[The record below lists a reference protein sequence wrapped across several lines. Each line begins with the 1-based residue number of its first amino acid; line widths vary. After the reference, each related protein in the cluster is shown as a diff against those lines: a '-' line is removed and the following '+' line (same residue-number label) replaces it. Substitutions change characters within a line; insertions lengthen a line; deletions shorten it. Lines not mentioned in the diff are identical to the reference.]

1 MSEAAAGLTFR
12 EGVAHDPAG
21 LAAVTKPAAPM
32 KILLVDDDELFLEFA
47 AAMLRADGT
56 AVETC
61 ASAAE
66 AMTALHLEDGG
77 QPAQDFDAVLIDIVM
92 PEVSGTE
99 LCSLIRGHGGYGDL
113 PVIMISATRDM
124 SLIDQALTAGGSSY
138 IQKPIQ
144 AATFAGEIR
153 QKIAEARG

>member
-1 MSEAAAGLTFR
+1 MSEAAGLTLA

-21 LAAVTKPAAPM
+21 LAAVRKRATPM

-47 AAMLRADGT
+47 AAMLRASG
-56 AVETC
+56 AVVETC
-61 ASAAE
+61 ASATE
-66 AMTALHLEDGG
+66 AMAALHLDDDK
-77 QPAQDFDAVLIDIVM
+77 PAQDFDAVLIDIVM

-144 AATFAGEIR
+144 AATFAEEIR
-153 QKIAEARG
+153 QKIAAARG

>member
-1 MSEAAAGLTFR
+1 MSEAAGLALG
-12 EGVAHDPAG
+12 EGIHLDPAG
-21 LAAVTKPAAPM
+21 NMALRKHTTAM

-47 AAMLRADGT
+47 AAMLRADGA

-61 ASAAE
+61 ASAGDAI
-66 AMTALHLEDGG
+66 AALNLDDEGK
-77 QPAQDFDAVLIDIVM
+77 PARDFDAVLIDIVM

-99 LCSLIRGHGGYGDL
+99 LCSLIRAHAGYGDL

>member
-1 MSEAAAGLTFR
+1 MALRKHAN
-12 EGVAHDPAG
+12 
-21 LAAVTKPAAPM
+21 PM
-32 KILLVDDDELFLEFA
+32 KILLVDDDDLFLEFA
-47 AAMLRADGT
+47 AAMLRAEGAT
-56 AVETC
+56 VGTC

-66 AMTALHLEDGG
+66 AIAALNLDDEDK
-77 QPAQDFDAVLIDIVM
+77 PARDFDAVLIDIVM

-144 AATFAGEIR
+144 AATFADEIR
-153 QKIAEARG
+153 QKIAAARG

>member
-1 MSEAAAGLTFR
+1 MSEAAGLTLG
-12 EGVAHDPAG
+12 EGVHRDPAG
-21 LAAVTKPAAPM
+21 TMALSRRATPM

-47 AAMLRADGT
+47 SAMLSADGA

-66 AMTALHLEDGG
+66 AMAALHLDDESK
-77 QPAQDFDAVLIDIVM
+77 PARDFDAVLIDIVM

-99 LCSLIRGHGGYGDL
+99 LCSLIRGHGGYSDL

-144 AATFAGEIR
+144 AATFAEEIR

>member
-1 MSEAAAGLTFR
+1 MSEPAVVVLRGSGL
-12 EGVAHDPAG
+12 HDPAG
-21 LAAVTKPAAPM
+21 SMAVSTRTIPM

-47 AAMLRADGT
+47 AAVLSAGG
-56 AVETC
+56 AEVETC

-66 AMTALHLEDGG
+66 AIAALNLDDDGK
-77 QPAQDFDAVLIDIVM
+77 PARDFDAVLIDIVM

-99 LCSLIRGHGGYGDL
+99 LCSLIRGHGAYGEL

-144 AATFAGEIR
+144 AATFADEIR
-153 QKIAEARG
+153 QKIAAARG

>member
-1 MSEAAAGLTFR
+1 MSDTAGHTF
-12 EGVAHDPAG
+12 GVPHDPAG
-21 LAAVTKPAAPM
+21 LAAVRDKAVPM
-32 KILLVDDDELFLEFA
+32 KILLVDDDELFLDFA
-47 AAMLRADGT
+47 AAMLRADGA

-66 AMTALHLEDGG
+66 AMAMLHLDDDG
-77 QPAQDFDAVLIDIVM
+77 QPARDFDAVLIDIVM

-153 QKIAEARG
+153 QKITEARG

>member
-1 MSEAAAGLTFR
+1 MSEAAGLIPGR
-12 EGVAHDPAG
+12 GVARDPAG
-21 LAAVTKPAAPM
+21 ISAVTGQAGPM

-47 AAMLRADGT
+47 AAMLRADGVT
-56 AVETC
+56 VETC

-66 AMTALHLEDGG
+66 AMAALHLEDGG
-77 QPAQDFDAVLIDIVM
+77 QPAADFDAVLIDIVM

-144 AATFAGEIR
+144 AATFADEIR
-153 QKIAEARG
+153 QKVAEAQN

>member
-1 MSEAAAGLTFR
+1 MPEAPGLAL
-12 EGVAHDPAG
+12 GKGIHHDPA
-21 LAAVTKPAAPM
+21 AAMTLKTRTDPM

-47 AAMLRADGT
+47 AAVLRAEGA
-56 AVETC
+56 AVEIC

-66 AMTALHLEDGG
+66 AIAALHLANEKK
-77 QPAQDFDAVLIDIVM
+77 PARDFDAVLIDIVM

-99 LCSLIRGHGGYGDL
+99 LCSLIRGHAGYGDL
-113 PVIMISATRDM
+113 PLIMISATRDM

-144 AATFAGEIR
+144 AATFAEEIR
-153 QKIAEARG
+153 QKIAEAHG

>member
-1 MSEAAAGLTFR
+1 MSETAGLTLG
-12 EGVAHDPAG
+12 EGAHHDPAG
-21 LAAVTKPAAPM
+21 IMALRKHTSAM
-32 KILLVDDDELFLEFA
+32 KILLVDDDELFLDFA
-47 AAMLRADGT
+47 ATMLRADGAT
-56 AVETC
+56 VDTC

-66 AMTALHLEDGG
+66 AIAALNLDDESK
-77 QPAQDFDAVLIDIVM
+77 PARDFDAVLIDIVM

-99 LCSLIRGHGGYGDL
+99 LCSLIRGHAGYGDL

-124 SLIDQALTAGGSSY
+124 SLIGQALTAGGSSY

-144 AATFAGEIR
+144 AATFAEEIR

>member
-1 MSEAAAGLTFR
+1 MST
-12 EGVAHDPAG
+12 HS
-21 LAAVTKPAAPM
+21 TPM

-47 AAMLRADGT
+47 AAMLSADGAT
-56 AVETC
+56 VETC

-66 AMTALHLEDGG
+66 AITALNLDDEGK
-77 QPAQDFDAVLIDIVM
+77 PPRDFDAVLIDIVM

-99 LCSLIRGHGGYGDL
+99 LCSLIRGHAGYRDL
-113 PVIMISATRDM
+113 PVLMISATRDM

-144 AATFAGEIR
+144 AATFADEIR
-153 QKIAEARG
+153 RKIAVARG

>member
-1 MSEAAAGLTFR
+1 MSEAA
-12 EGVAHDPAG
+12 GVILGGSGPHDPAG
-21 LAAVTKPAAPM
+21 SPALSKRPTPM

-47 AAMLRADGT
+47 AAMLSADGA

-66 AMTALHLEDGG
+66 AITALNLDDEGK
-77 QPAQDFDAVLIDIVM
+77 PARDFDAVLIDIVM

-99 LCSLIRGHGGYGDL
+99 LCSLIRGHAGYGDL
-113 PVIMISATRDM
+113 PVLMISATRDM

-144 AATFAGEIR
+144 AATFADEIR
-153 QKIAEARG
+153 RKIAEARG

>member
-1 MSEAAAGLTFR
+1 MPTVAALGPGGSAH
-12 EGVAHDPAG
+12 HDPAEI
-21 LAAVTKPAAPM
+21 AAVTGRTAPM

-47 AAMLRADGT
+47 ATMLRSGGHE
-56 AVETC
+56 VETC
-61 ASAAE
+61 ASAGEAIATLNLDAE
-66 AMTALHLEDGG
+66 RK
-77 QPAQDFDAVLIDIVM
+77 PPRDFDAVLIDIVM

-99 LCSLIRGHGGYGDL
+99 LCSLIRGHPGYRDL

-144 AATFAGEIR
+144 ANTFAEEIQR
-153 QKIAEARG
+153 KVEDARS

>member
-1 MSEAAAGLTFR
+1 MPEAAHLATG
-12 EGVAHDPAG
+12 EGTRHDPAG
-21 LAAVTKPAAPM
+21 AGAVSGQARPL

-47 AAMLRADGT
+47 ATMLRAAGHE
-56 AVETC
+56 AETS

-66 AMTALHLEDGG
+66 AIAALDLYDDRK
-77 QPAQDFDAVLIDIVM
+77 PPRDFDAVLIDIVM

-99 LCSLIRGHGGYGDL
+99 LCSLIRGHAGYRTL

-144 AATFAGEIR
+144 AATFADEIGR
-153 QKIAEARG
+153 KIEDARG

>member
-1 MSEAAAGLTFR
+1 MALSARAT
-12 EGVAHDPAG
+12 
-21 LAAVTKPAAPM
+21 PM

-47 AAMLRADGT
+47 AAMLSADGA

-66 AMTALHLEDGG
+66 AITALNLDDEGK
-77 QPAQDFDAVLIDIVM
+77 PARDFDAVLIDIVM

-99 LCSLIRGHGGYGDL
+99 LCSLIRGHAGYSAL
-113 PVIMISATRDM
+113 PVLMISATRDM

-144 AATFAGEIR
+144 AATFADEIR
-153 QKIAEARG
+153 QKIAAARG

>member
-1 MSEAAAGLTFR
+1 MSET
-12 EGVAHDPAG
+12 AG
-21 LAAVTKPAAPM
+21 LAFGEDARDPTGFSAVTGQAGPM

-47 AAMLRADGT
+47 AAMLRADDI

-66 AMTALHLEDGG
+66 AMAALHLEDGG
-77 QPAQDFDAVLIDIVM
+77 QPAGDFDAVLIDIVM

-153 QKIAEARG
+153 QKVAEARGPR